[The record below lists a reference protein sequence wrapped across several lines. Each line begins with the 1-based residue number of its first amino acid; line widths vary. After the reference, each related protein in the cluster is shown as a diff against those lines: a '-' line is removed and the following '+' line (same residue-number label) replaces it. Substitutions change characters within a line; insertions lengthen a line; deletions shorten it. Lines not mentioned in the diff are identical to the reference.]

1 MASMRATRRRPAAV
15 LINSSSSSGHYHAG
29 LRYIIVGTNFL
40 HTVRQYT
47 LHTLK
52 FIEITEFVEIL

>member
-1 MASMRATRRRPAAV
+1 MRATRRRPAAV
-15 LINSSSSSGHYHAG
+15 LTNSSSLSLSIYHAG
-29 LRYIIVGTNFL
+29 LRYIVGTNFL